1 MAVSPGEMPWN
12 DEEKER
18 MKRLNDTD
26 DMVDSSCPCFGHM
39 GIELK
44 F

>member
-26 DMVDSSCPCFGHM
+26 VMVDSSCPCFGHM